1 MAVQKLRDVVIKMAR
16 KHKDIINGQRRNK
29 PLLIADKPLFKEIKQ
44 KITHEALNLL
54 LRKWISA
61 GKPVEELAALHQP
74 PPNIKHDI
82 CKKECALPIQ
92 YSLPCK
98 CFLYYCLVQDKVI
111 SPVLIYPRWLL
122 IGLPTLQKMVGVC
135 DIRIFVTVICHSKV
149 ITYQKLLINIKVM
162 VWH

>member
-1 MAVQKLRDVVIKMAR
+1 MAVQKLQDVVIKMAR
-16 KHKDIINGQRRNK
+16 KHKDIINGQRQNK

-44 KITHEALNLL
+44 KITHKALNLL

-74 PPNIKHDI
+74 PPNIKHNI

-111 SPVLIYPRWLL
+111 SPVLIYPRWFFDRPLY
-122 IGLPTLQKMVGVC
+122 ITKDSWRMRYSDFCDSDLPFEGNYTSHFTKN
-135 DIRIFVTVICHSKV
+135 
-149 ITYQKLLINIKVM
+149 Y
-162 VWH
+162 